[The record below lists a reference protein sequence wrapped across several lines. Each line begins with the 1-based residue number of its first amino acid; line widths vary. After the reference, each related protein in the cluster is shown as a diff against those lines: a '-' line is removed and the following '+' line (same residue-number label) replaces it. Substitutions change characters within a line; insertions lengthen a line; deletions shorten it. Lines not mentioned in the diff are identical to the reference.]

1 MASARLKWIC
11 RLTAVPGRRK
21 KIEMDHQNSSFDQ
34 NSQQVDLMAK
44 ADFESARR
52 KSFRRSVFSWI
63 SKRNNQL
70 LPFDEVR
77 KTLPMTGQHYIG
89 LREVEIDQIV
99 GSVGRYQ
106 DFDRAFLPKQTHTR
120 VRWERVDA
128 AILKDIILPPIEVYK
143 IGEAYFVKDGNH
155 RVSVAREKGQSYI
168 DAYVIEIDS
177 PISIDANTN
186 VDDLIRLSEKARFL
200 AQTRINI
207 LCPLAVI
214 ELTVPGGY
222 DKLYEH
228 IRVHQYFMGQ
238 RRQQEIFQDQAV
250 VSWYDEVY
258 LPLVYVIRE
267 NQILKEF
274 PGRTEADLYLWII
287 EHLYYLRQDFQR
299 DFSLQDAAG
308 NFTRNFSQRPL
319 GWLRKLVNR
328 VRKIFKRRP

>member
-1 MASARLKWIC
+1 
-11 RLTAVPGRRK
+11 
-21 KIEMDHQNSSFDQ
+21 MDHQNSSFDQ